1 MEIPDSSG
9 HFKSITSKT
18 DSKKEA
24 KKADTKD
31 KKASGNEKKYTQS
44 TSAEKVLVSY

>member
-31 KKASGNEKKYTQS
+31 NKVSGSEKKYTHS
-44 TSAEKVLVSY
+44 TFAEKVLVSC